1 MKTIEDVIF
10 EELGRPFDSFK
21 TGNLV
26 VFTMKDVET
35 IRTVLHDEENRYSR
49 LKKTFDDINT
59 ELVSVTNERDH
70 FKTEAE
76 MYKNNDA
83 DEWMSK
89 LMAKY
94 QELND
99 ERVEELRKK
108 NEELKFELQQAKLR
122 SSFIIPPVPTVPY
135 YPICPCGYNHGLD

>member
-1 MKTIEDVIF
+1 MKSIEDAIF
-10 EELGRPFDSFK
+10 EELGRPFDSFR
-21 TGNLV
+21 TGDLV
-26 VFTMKDVET
+26 VFTLKDIET
-35 IRTVLHDEENRYSR
+35 IRTVLRDEEIRFSQYEEMV
-49 LKKTFDDINT
+49 K
-59 ELVSVTNERDH
+59 ELNNAEYERDH
-70 FKTEAE
+70 FKEEAE

-122 SSFIIPPVPTVPY
+122 SSFIMPPIPTVPY
-135 YPICPCGYNHGLD
+135 YPICPCGQNFKEVKE

>member
-21 TGNLV
+21 TGDLV
-26 VFTMKDVET
+26 VFTMKDIET
-35 IRTVLHDEENRYSR
+35 IRTVLHD
-49 LKKTFDDINT
+49 FDNINT

-122 SSFIIPPVPTVPY
+122 SSFIMPPIPTVPY
-135 YPICPCGYNHGLD
+135 YPICPCYQNF